1 MKRKACNC
9 LCLLLTVLF
18 SLSLIL
24 PAAAADA
31 QSNTLHLRTPEDLR
45 AFSQRC
51 TLDSWSQGKT
61 VYLDA
66 DIDLAGASFSP
77 IPTFGGVFQGQGHTI
92 SGLSITGSG
101 NIRGLFR
108 YIQPSGQVYDLT
120 VQGSVD
126 PSGRKNHLGG
136 LAGDNRGKLVNCSVS
151 VNISGTDSVGGLV
164 GINQAEGQIINCSF
178 TGSVAAEHYAGGI
191 AGQNYGAVIQ
201 CENSGSINTT
211 VVDTPIN
218 LDDLNREQLNAAENV
233 PVCTD
238 IGGIAGFSTGV
249 LQGCNNAGAVGYAHV
264 GYNIGGIAGRL
275 SGYLDGCTNSGVILG
290 RKDVGGI
297 AGQLEPEVR
306 LLYDQGTMGELTDA
320 LDELQQLLNQTG
332 EDLRGSSAALS
343 ARLDAI
349 SNRAGEAQAAIGD
362 LAHSVTGWT
371 NTTIDQIDNVT
382 ARISWLIDQLAPI
395 LENTAGTMG
404 LAEELAGQLD
414 EVLDEIST
422 TAGLGEE
429 ASQELRAAIQTLQ
442 QSAASGKEAAANLSA
457 ALEHLR
463 KVLGS
468 DSQSSEAAQA
478 VQEAVRALNTALEET
493 AGALNTLTSLLWNG
507 GDQESLGTAV
517 RALADTLKQSGI
529 TLEHAIDA
537 MAAYLIH
544 PEELDAARQAAAAAL
559 ANLRIAAQ
567 SLETAASQAA
577 QATSLLPELS
587 AQLTSLTEA
596 LRIPC
601 KTLEE
606 LAAQAASTG
615 RELAD
620 VFLTLSDMPAIT
632 IPPIDSTIVAQGD
645 ALGDIFSGLLDDAN
659 ALKTTLSNSTD
670 SLLDDLQAI
679 TDQFGVITGLL
690 RTMLNTSEGPQKDW
704 FEDVSD
710 EEAGTTATGT
720 VTHAHNTGAV
730 EGNINVSGIVGSMA
744 IEYDFDP
751 EDDLL
756 REGER
761 SMDFRYQT
769 RAVVVSCVNTGTI
782 TGKQDYAGGIV
793 GRMDLG
799 RVSRCENYGTVI
811 STDGDY
817 VGGVAGAAWG
827 SLRDCWSKCHLS
839 GGDYIG
845 GVAGLGVTLTNCHT
859 LVCIDAG
866 AAYLGAVAGGLESG
880 GTVSGNTFTSNVL
893 GAVDGISYAGQA
905 EPVEFDALCATAGVP
920 DSFPHLEL
928 TFVADGVTVAV
939 IPFQYGDSLE
949 TLPEIPA
956 KEGYSAA
963 WPALDYTCLT
973 ASQTLEAV
981 YTPYTSALTDG
992 GALPEIL
999 VDGSF
1004 SSEAAVTHTSQAV
1017 NWTDESATRHT
1028 ATAYTV
1034 TVQDPNLHQI
1044 SYTVHYRL
1052 PDPGRHYTLWV
1063 REGERWTQAEYEIDG
1078 QYLLLRSQ
1086 TDTITFCVTQDSDGL
1101 WIWITAGAASLLLIG
1116 VVVTGFVRRKNKRRR
1131 AH

>member
-1 MKRKACNC
+1 MKRKTCNC
-9 LCLLLTVLF
+9 LCLLLAVLF

-31 QSNTLHLRTPEDLR
+31 LSNPLHLRTPEDLR
-45 AFSQRC
+45 AFSQHC

-66 DIDLAGASFSP
+66 DIDLTGASFSP

-120 VQGSVD
+120 VQGSVG

-136 LAGDNRGKLVNCSVS
+136 LAGDNRGKLVNCSVAG
-151 VNISGTDSVGGLV
+151 NISGTDSVGGLV

-178 TGSVAAEHYAGGI
+178 SGCVTAEHYAGGI
-191 AGQNYGAVIQ
+191 AGQNYGAIIQ

-211 VVDTPIN
+211 VVDTPVH

-238 IGGIAGFSTGV
+238 IGGITGFSTGV
-249 LQGCNNAGAVGYAHV
+249 LQGCSNAGAVGYAHV

-275 SGYLDGCTNSGVILG
+275 SGYLDGCTNSGTILG

-297 AGQLEPEVR
+297 AGQLEPEIR
-306 LLYDQGTMGELTDA
+306 LLYDQGTTGELTDA
-320 LDELQQLLNQTG
+320 LDELQQLLIQTG

-349 SNRAGEAQAAIGD
+349 SNRAGEARTAIGD
-362 LAHSVTGWT
+362 LAGSVTGWT
-371 NTTIDQIDNVT
+371 NAAVDQIDNIT

-395 LENTAGTMG
+395 LEDTAGTMD

-414 EVLDEIST
+414 EALEEISAA
-422 TAGLGEE
+422 AGLGEE
-429 ASQELRAAIQTLQ
+429 ASQELWAAVQTLQ
-442 QSAASGKEAAANLSA
+442 RSAASGKEAAANLSA

-468 DSQSSEAAQA
+468 AGQGTEAAQA
-478 VQEAVRALNTALEET
+478 VQAAASALDTALEEA
-493 AGALNTLTSLLWNG
+493 AGALNTLATLLWNG
-507 GDQESLGTAV
+507 GGEAALGAAAQ
-517 RALADTLKQSGI
+517 ALADTLQQSGAA
-529 TLEHAIDA
+529 LHQAIDA
-537 MAAYLIH
+537 VAAYLIH
-544 PEELDAARQAAAAAL
+544 PVELDAARQAAAAAL
-559 ANLRIAAQ
+559 ANLRSAAQ
-567 SLETAASQAA
+567 SLEAAAGQAA
-577 QATSLLPELS
+577 QAASLLPDLA
-587 AQLTSLTEA
+587 AQLGSLSES
-596 LRIPC
+596 LRAPC
-601 KTLEE
+601 KTLET
-606 LAAQAASTG
+606 LAAQGAGIG
-615 RELAD
+615 RDLAG
-620 VFLTLSDMPAIT
+620 VFLALSEMPTIT
-632 IPPIDSTIVAQGD
+632 IQPIDSNIIAQGD
-645 ALGDIFSGLLDDAN
+645 ALGDIFSGLLDDAD
-659 ALKTTLSNSTD
+659 ALGETLSDTTGT
-670 SLLDDLQAI
+670 LLDDLQAV

-690 RTMLNTSEGPQKDW
+690 RALLDTSEETPGDW

-710 EEAGTTATGT
+710 EEAGAAATGT
-720 VTHAHNTGAV
+720 MTNARNTGAV
-730 EGNINVSGIVGSMA
+730 EGDINVSGIVGSMA

-756 REGER
+756 REGDR
-761 SMDFRYQT
+761 SLDFRYQT
-769 RAVVVSCVNTGTI
+769 RAVVVSCVNTGAI

-920 DSFPHLEL
+920 DSFSHLEL

-963 WPALDYTCLT
+963 WPPLDYACLT

-1004 SSEAAVTHTSQAV
+1004 SCEATVTHTSEPV
-1017 NWTDESATRHT
+1017 TWTGERAARHT
-1028 ATAYTV
+1028 ANAYTV
-1034 TVQDPNLHQI
+1034 TVQDPNLDQI

-1063 REGERWTQAEYEIDG
+1063 REGERWIQTEYEIDG
-1078 QYLLLRSQ
+1078 QYLLLHSQ
-1086 TDTITFCVTQDSDGL
+1086 TGTITFCVTQDSVGL
-1101 WIWITAGAASLLLIG
+1101 WVWILAGAASLLLVG
-1116 VVVTGFVRRKNKRRR
+1116 VVIGLIQRKNRRR
-1131 AH
+1131 RTH